1 MATFT
6 ATAAQSTSPAHYLV
20 NGDIVRNVEYTVPGT
35 ALSAGDVI
43 QMVRIPAGARI
54 NDIIFAISSTSQ
66 SHTVTI
72 GDGNDADRFFA
83 STSAVLVEAVRMSL
97 GGGFAYSYS
106 AEDTIDITIGTV
118 TSGTAADADLRL
130 IVSYTM
136 MP

>member
-6 ATAAQSTSPAHYLV
+6 ATAAQSTSPAHYIV
-20 NGDIVRNVEYTVPGT
+20 NGDIVRNVEYTVPGV
-35 ALSAGDVI
+35 AFSAGDVV

-54 NDIIFAISSTSQ
+54 NDMTFIISSTAQ
-66 SHTVTI
+66 SHTVQI
-72 GDGNDADRFFA
+72 GDGNDAARYFA
-83 STSAVLVEAVRMSL
+83 SQSAVLVQAVRMSAA
-97 GGGFAYSYS
+97 GGFAYSYS
-106 AEDTIDITIGTV
+106 AEDTIDITISTV

>member
-6 ATAAQSTSPAHYLV
+6 ATAAQSTAPAHYLV

-66 SHTVTI
+66 YHTVTI
-72 GDGNDADRFFA
+72 GDGNDADRYFT
-83 STSAVLVEAVRMSL
+83 SQSAVLNQVVRMSEVT
-97 GGGFAYSYS
+97 GFAYSYS